1 MDAAN
6 TLDNIAIALLASI
19 QVFAFAVVAQLES

>member
-6 TLDNIAIALLASI
+6 TLDNIAIALLASRYSLD
-19 QVFAFAVVAQLES
+19 VADW